1 MTLAEAIANYIEQR
15 KTAKLE
21 SLEKMRQK
29 VIDKG
34 DEAAIAAANTEY
46 RSAALSIE
54 ESFEPE
60 IWLTN
65 AAKRAK
71 KISFRVGEKCAV
83 LRRYRPSWQA
93 WLPGRN
99 RLGPSTSCNPTI
111 SQSLMTLA
119 IRSRSR
125 RPSVPRAR
133 WIL

>member
-71 KISFRVGEKCAV
+71 KNQFGD
-83 LRRYRPSWQA
+83 
-93 WLPGRN
+93 
-99 RLGPSTSCNPTI
+99 T
-111 SQSLMTLA
+111 
-119 IRSRSR
+119 RS
-125 RPSVPRAR
+125 
-133 WIL
+133 